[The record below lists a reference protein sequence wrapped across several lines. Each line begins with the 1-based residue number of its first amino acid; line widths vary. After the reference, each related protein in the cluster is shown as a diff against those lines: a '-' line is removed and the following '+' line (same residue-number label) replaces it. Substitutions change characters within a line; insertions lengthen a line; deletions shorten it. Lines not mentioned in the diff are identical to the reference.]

1 MVLDWVHKA
10 CVNTFLTIMCACVCR
25 ASRQDMAAM
34 ASPQTATSPGGLGSH
49 GDHHTT
55 LMEDPDVWRPT

>member
-1 MVLDWVHKA
+1 MLFSVLNINLWLK
-10 CVNTFLTIMCACVCR
+10 CR

-34 ASPQTATSPGGLGSH
+34 ASPQLATSPQGIGGPIDQRS
-49 GDHHTT
+49 T